1 MEYLFAINL
10 IAHSPIYRFRWFAFD
25 PALVDTLIQRRNE
38 KIALCAQR
46 IDEKRAYDNCL
57 EPSNE
62 GERVNVRRC
71 VHPNKSTG
79 HHNTVIRNAEVEIDY
94 LSGKINRMGSVIEPF
109 KRSEFGY

>member
-25 PALVDTLIQRRNE
+25 PASVDTLIQRRND
-38 KIALCAQR
+38 KIRICARR
-46 IDEKRAYDNCL
+46 IAEKRAYDICL
-57 EPSNE
+57 QPSNE
-62 GERVNVRRC
+62 GQRVDEQLC
-71 VHPNKSTG
+71 VHPNKSTS

-109 KRSEFGY
+109 KRIEFGY